1 MLPRAVLGFEQTT
14 QLRSRLAVDTA
25 LRRLLGFESNRP
37 LPSEATFS
45 RAFAEFARI
54 GLPAK
59 AHEALIRKHLGT
71 SLIGH
76 IARDSTAIHD
86 RERSQYSAAETGGF
100 WDEHKVLAGEDRGDT
115 LHTQGNAVPGQI
127 GALDSIWL
135 FDTRKDYVVATNR
148 PVRIIAQGRD
158 ASATV
163 DTALLGSPG
172 FQNDGDNETT
182 GIHVSDGD
190 ARIDGILGAKIPRP
204 FRNDWR
210 VFYTQQHGENVT
222 YEIIRAAR
230 GGSGAQRGDLD
241 SD

>member
-1 MLPRAVLGFEQTT
+1 MKLTQANPSADSGVLSVFFRGDREH
-14 QLRSRLAVDTA
+14 TA
-25 LRRLLGFESNRP
+25 LDN
-37 LPSEATFS
+37 
-45 RAFAEFARI
+45 I
-54 GLPAK
+54 
-59 AHEALIRKHLGT
+59 
-71 SLIGH
+71 
-76 IARDSTAIHD
+76 
-86 RERSQYSAAETGGF
+86 QF

-115 LHTQGNAVPGQI
+115 LHTQGNAVPGLV

-163 DTALLGSPG
+163 DSALLGSTG

-204 FRNDWR
+204 FRDDWR
-210 VFYTQQHGENVT
+210 VFYTQQHGDNVT
-222 YEIIRAAR
+222 YEIIRTPR
-230 GGSGAQRGDLD
+230 NGSGDQRGDLD
-241 SD
+241 SE